1 MHLFEVLQ
9 NENVDFT
16 GIESPYFLLGLLSAF
31 DNRFQAAADRLIG
44 EISWKQFF
52 TIICVSMCKESPTL
66 RQLAE
71 MMGTSHQNCKQLLL
85 KLEKKG
91 FVALAADPADK
102 RKQRII
108 LTEYCLRFCRENDGR
123 STQLMEQMFRGIP
136 QEDILTTIRTI
147 MQMEK
152 QLGTLDAGQTNE
164 SKEIS
169 K

>member
-1 MHLFEVLQ
+1 MHLFEAPQ
-9 NENVDFT
+9 NENVDLT

-52 TIICVSMCKESPTL
+52 TVICINMCRESPTL

-71 MMGTSHQNCKQLLL
+71 IMGTSHQNCKQLLL
-85 KLEKKG
+85 KLEAKG
-91 FVALAADPADK
+91 FVRLETDPTDK
-102 RKQRII
+102 RKQRIC
-108 LTEYCLRFCRENDGR
+108 LTEACLRFCRENDSR
-123 STQLMEQMFRGIP
+123 SQQLMEQMFRGIP

-152 QLGTLDAGQTNE
+152 QLSGLMPAKH
-164 SKEIS
+164 KEETS
-169 K
+169 R